1 MKVGILGAGKI
12 AAWMG
17 RTLAGLE
24 GACAYGV
31 ASRDLQ
37 RAKAFGERYG
47 VEKIYGSYEE
57 MLEDK
62 EVDLVYIATP
72 HSHHFEHMKLCIEY
86 GKNILCEKAF
96 TANGEQAKEIFAL
109 AEAKGIFVTEAMW
122 IRYMPSCRIIQEAV
136 ESGIIGEVTSLTAN
150 LGYELRNIPRLQE
163 PALAGGAL
171 LDLGVYTINFA
182 RMVFG
187 EDIREITSACTKLE
201 TGVDSQHMITLT
213 YGDGRMAVLNATML
227 AQTDRRGIING
238 TKGYIQVENINN
250 PEKILVYNL
259 ERRLVKSYEIPA
271 QITGYEY
278 EVMAAQKAIWDGK
291 TECSEMPHQETIHI
305 MEMMDELRRRWGIVY
320 PFEGKN

>member
-17 RTLAGLE
+17 KTLAGLE
-24 GACAYGV
+24 EASAYAV
-31 ASRDLQ
+31 ASRDLE
-37 RAKAFGERYG
+37 RGKAFAEKFG
-47 VEKIYGSYEE
+47 VTKVYGSYEE

-62 EVDLVYIATP
+62 EVELVYVATP
-72 HSHHFEHMKLCIEY
+72 HSHHYEHMKLCIEY

-96 TANGEQAKEIFAL
+96 TANEKQAREIFAL
-109 AEAKGIFVTEAMW
+109 AEARGVFVTEAMW
-122 IRYMPSCRIIQEAV
+122 IRYMPSRQLIREAI

-150 LGYELRNIPRLQE
+150 LGYELRNIPRLKE

-187 EDIREITSACTKLE
+187 EDIREVSSACVKLDS
-201 TGVDSQHMITLT
+201 GVDSQHMITFT
-213 YGDGRMAVLNATML
+213 YGDGKMAVLNATML

-250 PEKILVYNL
+250 PEQILVYDL
-259 ERRLVKSYEIPA
+259 DRRLVKSYDIPA

-278 EVMAAQKAIWDGK
+278 EVLAARRAILAGEK
-291 TECSEMPHQETIHI
+291 ECPEMPHRETLCI
-305 MEMMDELRRRWGIVY
+305 MEMMDKLRASWGIVY
-320 PFEGKN
+320 PFER